1 MFYGDEVSTLAARVQ
16 ERLDMSTRYALENQM
31 GIDQKQRR
39 RILELIVEVVGRAKG
54 QIIPELVA
62 SIRSFLGV

>member
-1 MFYGDEVSTLAARVQ
+1 MFYGDEVSALAARVQ
-16 ERLDMSTRYALENQM
+16 ERLDKSTRYALENQK

-39 RILELIVEVVGRAKG
+39 RILELIVEVVGRARG
-54 QIIPELVA
+54 YIVPELVA